1 MAYVVLR
8 HIYATPALTPSAS
21 SARAFSNFFFA
32 SSTSRSSPLAFLAS
46 FSTIF
51 SCNCNHFLH
60 LPQLLPTTS
69 VHRLLS
75 SQLIHIYL
83 FCMFQQ
89 SIFTYLSITHTHT
102 TFAHIIL
109 FRSIRQHSKIRSPNS
124 PFFFA
129 FLVTSIRPYRVRYVY
144 TLLFGRLLFA
154 SLPYRARRSSRP
166 VAVG

>member
-8 HIYATPALTPSAS
+8 HISATPALTPSAS
-21 SARAFSNFFFA
+21 SARAFSNLFFA
-32 SSTSRSSPLAFLAS
+32 SSASRSSPLAFLAS

-60 LPQLLPTTS
+60 LPLLPTTS

-89 SIFTYLSITHTHT
+89 SIFTYLSITHT

-154 SLPYRARRSSRP
+154 SHPYRARRSSRP